1 MSWRQRPGFKRSDL
15 FQDFS
20 EVLAAGYENFQL
32 VAIALETVLNGVNA
46 TRVDYIRKM
55 GNFWKVSY
63 QAAIRVVEATYLTL
77 KSDPMLEDLTLLP
90 RVGRKDIPRRY
101 RCVTDE
107 SRRDMRDW
115 FILRDTLWGID
126 EFLRH
131 IFIAYNTRNRSH

>member
-20 EVLAAGYENFQL
+20 EVLAAGYENFQHI
-32 VAIALETVLNGVNA
+32 AIALETVLNGVNA

-77 KSDPMLEDLTLLP
+77 KSDPMLEDLDASAEGGQEGHP
-90 RVGRKDIPRRY
+90 AQVP
-101 RCVTDE
+101 
-107 SRRDMRDW
+107 
-115 FILRDTLWGID
+115 LRDGREQAGHEGLVHLT
-126 EFLRH
+126 RH
-131 IFIAYNTRNRSH
+131 ALGHR